1 MTEFKR
7 GSKERE
13 GGQQIWTTYQKLLAC
28 YSTVV
33 SLSQRY
39 SSLYIYRC
47 FNLFPCLGENDY
59 QTALRETEE
68 EAGIKLNQMKVVPD
82 FQVEL
87 RYNVTNHRDGIQ
99 RPKIVT
105 YYLAELEP
113 STEIVM
119 SEEHQ
124 DFKWLNLVRR
134 Y

>member
-1 MTEFKR
+1 M
-7 GSKERE
+7 
-13 GGQQIWTTYQKLLAC
+13 
-28 YSTVV
+28 
-33 SLSQRY
+33 
-39 SSLYIYRC
+39 
-47 FNLFPCLGENDY
+47 FPYLGENDY

-68 EAGIKLNQMKVVPD
+68 EAGIKLHQMKVVPD

-105 YYLAELEP
+105 YYLAELGP